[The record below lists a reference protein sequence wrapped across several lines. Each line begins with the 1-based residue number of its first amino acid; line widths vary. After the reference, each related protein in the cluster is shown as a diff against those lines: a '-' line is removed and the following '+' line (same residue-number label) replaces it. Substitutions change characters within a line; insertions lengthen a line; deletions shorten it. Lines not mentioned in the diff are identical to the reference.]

1 MHPKLI
7 SRKIL
12 KKCQTYV
19 LTGGTE
25 EDNCIGGK
33 GGEARGCSDVGDEV
47 EAILEAA
54 AKVSEDISSPSS
66 SFEGCNN
73 FFVLEAFGLWD
84 DGLCIR
90 NFRSASKK

>member
-1 MHPKLI
+1 MQPKLI
-7 SRKIL
+7 FL

-47 EAILEAA
+47 EAIFEAA

-90 NFRSASKK
+90 NFRSANKK